1 MLGGN
6 ITAIFIFFPGT
17 SSVRTVTNSVL
28 ASHLQSFFRLQPT
41 FGLIENSQTKVPGLA
56 AAVAGTTMA
65 EEGSVVGGKDG
76 CLRIVP
82 YCPMKEPS
90 SSNGMAEKIG
100 NSLEFRTG
108 YLFRRAM

>member
-65 EEGSVVGGKDG
+65 EDGSVVGGKDG

-90 SSNGMAEKIG
+90 SSNGMAERKSVI
-100 NSLEFRTG
+100 R
-108 YLFRRAM
+108 

>member
-6 ITAIFIFFPGT
+6 ITAIFYLHSFFPAPRQSAQSRIVFWPVT
-17 SSVRTVTNSVL
+17 CKASSVSNPPSVWWRTLSRSVL
-28 ASHLQSFFRLQPT
+28 P
-41 FGLIENSQTKVPGLA
+41 QTKVPGLA
-56 AAVAGTTMA
+56 AAVAGTTIA

-90 SSNGMAEKIG
+90 SSNGMAENIG
-100 NSLEFRTG
+100 NS
-108 YLFRRAM
+108 